1 MSKKKNIQNQEA
13 LDAFY
18 IAISKINDPADYEAL
33 NDVYDLFLDLNPND
47 VDADHDYMSAAV
59 QILPDEFLDI
69 IARVIA
75 QDLIDNPIFYVIQH
89 LPFYELMDDA
99 QAGYLNSKVIEIAWQ
114 TDAAAIYTALDLLE
128 SENYDTALLYLNGLE
143 HNLYAMSLKG
153 LCFIHT
159 DEPENALRHF
169 VQLKNTLD
177 DAIKGLEQPEYLTT
191 DANYLLFELDI
202 NLNLLGLYTQLKYY
216 KKAISIGKSIEEQ
229 FSLEVL
235 ADVVSNWN
243 NKTDHSDYD
252 FFCVNY
258 AHAIDKLKGPRDA
271 MKFLQDAMPY
281 GNGSEVLAMANGEYM
296 KRAAAHDD
304 VDALL
309 KPLKPIKRA
318 TSVTTFSKTSR
329 FAREKHLE
337 DMMIEHIKYGYE
349 IFNRKLE
356 LYEDDHFIGR
366 QYRLKTGR
374 HILDLLLIE
383 KSTDTL
389 YIVELKRNHAGKE
402 VYEQTRTYVDLL
414 RKEKNKT
421 VKGIIC
427 LHEFNQELK
436 KLVQQDKDIELFTY
450 NFNFKNEAQ

>member
-18 IAISKINDPADYEAL
+18 MAIGKINDGTDHEAL
-33 NDVYDLFLDLNPND
+33 NEVYELYLDLNAGD
-47 VDADHDYMSAAV
+47 VDADNDYMSAAV
-59 QILPDEFLDI
+59 QTLPNEFLNI

-89 LPFYELMDDA
+89 LPFYELMDDE

-114 TDAAAIYTALDLLE
+114 TDAAAIYTALDLVE

-169 VQLKNTLD
+169 VQVKNTLE

-229 FSLEVL
+229 FALDVL
-235 ADVVSNWN
+235 ADVVSVWK
-243 NKTDHSDYD
+243 NKTDHTDYE
-252 FFCVNY
+252 FYCLNY
-258 AHAIDKLKGPRDA
+258 AHAIAQLHGPQDA
-271 MKFLQDAMPY
+271 MKFMHRAMDY
-281 GNGSEVLAMANGEYM
+281 GNGSMPLAMANGEYM
-296 KRAAAHDD
+296 KRAASHDEA
-304 VDALL
+304 DAIL
-309 KPLKPIKRA
+309 KPLRPVKRA

-329 FAREKHLE
+329 FAREKQLE

-389 YIVELKRNHAGKE
+389 YIVELKRNYAGKE
-402 VYEQTRTYVDLL
+402 VYEQTRTYVESL
-414 RKEKNKT
+414 RKETNKK

-427 LHEFNQELK
+427 LHEFNQELVE
-436 KLVQQDKDIELFTY
+436 LVKEDQDMELFTY
-450 NFNFKNEAQ
+450 NFNFNKQA

>member
-1 MSKKKNIQNQEA
+1 MSKNNNIQNQEA

-18 IAISKINDPADYEAL
+18 MAISKMNDPTDHEAL
-33 NDVYDLFLDLNPND
+33 NEVYELFLNIYPND
-47 VDADHDYMSAAV
+47 VDADHDYVSAAV
-59 QILPDEFLDI
+59 QTLPYEFLDI

-99 QAGYLNSKVIEIAWQ
+99 QAGYLNAKVIEIAWQ

-128 SENYDTALLYLNGLE
+128 SGNYDTALLYLNGLE

-177 DAIKGLEQPEYLTT
+177 DAIKNLEQPEFLT
-191 DANYLLFELDI
+191 DDGNYLLFELDM
-202 NLNLLGLYTQLKYY
+202 NMNLLGLYTQLKYY
-216 KKAISIGKSIEEQ
+216 KKAIELGKSIEEQ
-229 FSLEVL
+229 FTLEVL
-235 ADVVSNWN
+235 ADVVSVWN
-243 NKTDHSDYD
+243 NKADHTDYEFYSL
-252 FFCVNY
+252 NY
-258 AHAIDKLKGPRDA
+258 AHAIAKVHGPQDA
-271 MKFLQDAMPY
+271 MKFIQRAMDY
-281 GNGSEVLAMANGEYM
+281 GNSSMPMAMANGEYIE
-296 KRAAAHDD
+296 RAAFHDGVND
-304 VDALL
+304 LL
-309 KPLKPIKRA
+309 EPLRPVKRA

-356 LYEDDHFIGR
+356 LYEDHHFIGR

-374 HILDLLLIE
+374 HILDLLLID
-383 KSTDTL
+383 KINDTL
-389 YIVELKRNHAGKE
+389 YIVELKRNKAGKE
-402 VYEQTRTYVDLL
+402 VYNQTRTYIDILSKET
-414 RKEKNKT
+414 RKE

-427 LHEFNQELK
+427 LHEFNQELIE
-436 KLVQQDKDIELFTY
+436 LVKQDPDMELFTY
-450 NFNFKNEAQ
+450 NFDFKKFA